1 MRDLVESSV
10 KECPQSLFIIEEVDK
25 MQEGIFDM
33 LKPYCDFHKQIGGTD
48 YRKAIFLILRYCG
61 KLLFEIFAILSF
73 DFFMYNLTVNSM
85 KKNIGRMPST

>member
-33 LKPYCDFHKQIGGTD
+33 LKPYFDFHKQIGGTD

-73 DFFMYNLTVNSM
+73 DFFMYHLTVNSM

>member
-33 LKPYCDFHKQIGGTD
+33 LKPYFDFHKQIGGTD

-73 DFFMYNLTVNSM
+73 DFFMYNLTANSM

>member
-33 LKPYCDFHKQIGGTD
+33 LKPYFDFHKQIGGTD

-73 DFFMYNLTVNSM
+73 DFFYVQFH
-85 KKNIGRMPST
+85 G

>member
-25 MQEGIFDM
+25 IEEGIFNM
-33 LKPYCDFHKQIGGTD
+33 LKPYFDFHKQIGGTD
-48 YRKAIFLILRYCG
+48 YRKAMFLILRYCG
-61 KLLFEIFAILSF
+61 KLLFEISAILSF

-85 KKNIGRMPST
+85 KIFFGRMPCT

>member
-33 LKPYCDFHKQIGGTD
+33 LKPYFDFHKQIGGTD
-48 YRKAIFLILRYCG
+48 YRKAMFLILRYCG